1 MAVDPRSPCII
12 GVGRR
17 TWHPDGDALAPE
29 PLAMWEQVAREA
41 AVDAGDAD
49 LVGRVDALHTVHCM
63 SWAYDDPPG
72 RLAAR
77 LGAEPAHQEMSILA
91 GTASQR
97 MVNAAAER
105 MLRGEAELAL
115 VVGAEA
121 LATRRRI
128 RAAGEEPAW
137 SHPDPHDT
145 GVPVDLDEWFWPTE
159 WAHDVIQPVVTFA
172 LYDSARRAALGLDAA
187 TSRQHDGDLL
197 EQLNATATVN
207 PHAWFRT
214 PRSAD
219 EIVTPTST
227 NRLVAWPYTKYM
239 VAVMDVDMASALL
252 VATHERADAL
262 GVPADQ
268 RVYLRGWAFARD
280 ATHVAER
287 PTLASS
293 EAMRVASSDALRSAG
308 LGVDDVTMFDLYSCF
323 PSSVRFATDALG
335 LANDDGRP
343 LSLTGGLPYHGGP
356 SSGYTG
362 HAIAEVVDR
371 IRQDP
376 DATALVS
383 GVGMHMTKHVWAA
396 YSGRPGPVAPPDV
409 DELQRRVDATAP
421 LRPVKPDVDGEAS
434 VVAATVVHDRDGSPA
449 SALAVVEL
457 DDGTRAYARTEDAD
471 ALLAQEADEWVG
483 RRVGVASGP
492 DQRNRLLLDR

>member
-1 MAVDPRSPCII
+1 MVIDPRSPCII
-12 GVGRR
+12 GIGRR
-17 TWHPDGDALAPE
+17 TWHPDGGSHAPE
-29 PLAMWEQVAREA
+29 PLAMWDEVARQA
-41 AVDAGDAD
+41 AADAGRPD
-49 LVGRVDALHTVHCM
+49 LVARIDALHTVHCM

-72 RLAAR
+72 RLAVR
-77 LGAEPAHQEMSILA
+77 LGAEPAHQQTSILA

-105 MLRGEAELAL
+105 MLRGESELAL

-137 SHPDPHDT
+137 SHPDPHDA

-172 LYDSARRAALGLDAA
+172 LYDSARRSALGLDLAA
-187 TSRQHDGDLL
+187 SRRADGRLL
-197 EQLNATATVN
+197 ERLNATAAAN

-214 PRSAD
+214 PRTAD
-219 EIVTPTST
+219 EIVTPTAA
-227 NRLVAWPYTKYM
+227 NRLVAWPYAKYM

-252 VATHERADAL
+252 LATHERADAL

-287 PTLASS
+287 PSLASS
-293 EAMRVASSDALRSAG
+293 EAMRAASGDALRSAG

-335 LANDDGRP
+335 LAEGDERP
-343 LSLTGGLPYHGGP
+343 RSLTGGLPYHGGP

-362 HAIAEVVDR
+362 HAIAEAVDR
-371 IRQDP
+371 IRREP
-376 DATALVS
+376 DGTALVS
-383 GVGMHMTKHVWAA
+383 GVGMHMTKHVWAVYA
-396 YSGRPGPVAPPDV
+396 GRPGPVRPPAYAD
-409 DELQRRVDATAP
+409 LQHRVDAAAP
-421 LRPVKPDVDGEAS
+421 LRPVKPDLDGKAT
-434 VVAATVVHDRDGSPA
+434 VAAVTVVHDRDGSPA

-457 DDGTRAYARTEDAD
+457 DDGTRGYARTEDAD
-471 ALLAQEADEWVG
+471 ALVALEADEWVG
-483 RRVGVASGP
+483 RGVAVLAGA
-492 DQRNRLLLDR
+492 DGRNRLLLDR